1 MRVIKTSIITGN
13 TASMDLDV
21 TEAQLV
27 AWRQGALI
35 QEVMP
40 HLSADEREFLI
51 SGITPAEWDEHM
63 RDWDEWATQ
72 PTTNEQYDDIDCH
85 PNYNPATDS
94 IDEEY
99 KNDCNAA

>member
-13 TASMDLDV
+13 TASMDLDI
-21 TEAQLV
+21 TEVQLV

-35 QEVMP
+35 QDVMP

-63 RDWDEWATQ
+63 RDWDEWSTQ
-72 PTTNEQYDDIDCH
+72 PTTDDEGRD
-85 PNYNPATDS
+85 
-94 IDEEY
+94 
-99 KNDCNAA
+99 NDCNAA

>member
-51 SGITPAEWDEHM
+51 SGITPAERDEHM
-63 RDWDEWATQ
+63 RDWDEWSTQ
-72 PTTNEQYDDIDCH
+72 PTTD
-85 PNYNPATDS
+85 
-94 IDEEY
+94 DEERD
-99 KNDCNAA
+99 NDCNAA